1 MKHDDLNNKIA
12 LITGGTSGIGYAAAK
27 ELIEHGAEVIITGRD
42 QKALDKAAY
51 DLGVIPMAADQSDLA
66 DIESLAKKVKE
77 RFGKIDILFL
87 NAGTTTFSSVEDA
100 TEAHYDHLMDL
111 NLKGP
116 FFTVSKFIPLI
127 NDGGSI
133 IFNTSVN
140 AVLAMPGSAVY
151 SAGKAALSALNR
163 VLAKELAPRKIRTN
177 VVAPG
182 PVETPIYDKLGLD
195 QNQKDD
201 LSNLLG
207 QKVLL
212 GRFGQA
218 YEIAKVVRF
227 LASEDASFITGT
239 EITVDGGLTVNAV
252 SN

>member
-42 QKALDKAAY
+42 QKALEKAAY

-100 TEAHYDHLMDL
+100 TEAHYDQLMDV

-116 FFTVSKFIPLI
+116 FFIVSKFIPLI

-140 AVLAMPGSAVY
+140 AILAMPGSAVY

-195 QNQKDD
+195 QTQKDD
-201 LSNLLG
+201 FSNLLG

>member
-42 QKALDKAAY
+42 QKALEKAAY

-100 TEAHYDHLMDL
+100 TEAHYDQLMDV

-116 FFTVSKFIPLI
+116 FFIVSKFIPLI

-195 QNQKDD
+195 QTQKDD
-201 LSNLLG
+201 FSNLLG